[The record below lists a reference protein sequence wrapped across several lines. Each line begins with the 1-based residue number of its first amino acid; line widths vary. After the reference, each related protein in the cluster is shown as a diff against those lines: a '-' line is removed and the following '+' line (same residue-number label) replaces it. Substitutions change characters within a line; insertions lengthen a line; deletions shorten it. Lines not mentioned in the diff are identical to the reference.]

1 MSKSSVYVHLKKH
14 KRRGQRSE
22 EDASEREITYHCP
35 MEKCNASFDKKAK
48 LRAHILKHFPDTA
61 KPEDAARIDVIPLLQ
76 HGVGAKQMVVQP
88 AAVEVMSR
96 AYMNNSELW
105 ISQLLKTRL
114 KHKGWTAAIKCL
126 L

>member
-1 MSKSSVYVHLKKH
+1 
-14 KRRGQRSE
+14 
-22 EDASEREITYHCP
+22 

-96 AYMNNSELW
+96 AYMNDSEFNSEL
-105 ISQLLKTRL
+105 
-114 KHKGWTAAIKCL
+114 
-126 L
+126 